1 MWEPIDIAKWD
12 EVPCISGRAAR
23 EDDISKGIAVFA
35 IPSGSKPYDV
45 KLPLCA
51 IQIDSETKERK
62 PCIAIQIE
70 EADNGVF
77 VGVRYLDGGNGVGA
91 ANEFELFEG
100 PNEEFGL

>member
-1 MWEPIDIAKWD
+1 MWRKIELDNWREI
-12 EVPCISGRAAR
+12 PCITGKVATE
-23 EDDISKGIAVFA
+23 EDINNGIAVFS

-51 IQIDSETKERK
+51 IQTDSETNKRV

-77 VGVRYLDGGNGVGA
+77 IGIRYLDGGNGVGTP
-91 ANEFELFEG
+91 EDIELYEE

>member
-1 MWEPIDIAKWD
+1 MWGKIEFENWR
-12 EVPCISGRAAR
+12 ETPCISGKVATEA
-23 EDDISKGIAVFA
+23 DIKNGIAVFA

-51 IQIDSETKERK
+51 VQINQDTKQRV

-77 VGVRYLDGGNGVGA
+77 IGVRYFEGGNGVGTP
-91 ANEFELFEG
+91 EDIELYEE